1 MARNESS
8 EGKAPEAQET
18 GEEVSREARDFQPQ
32 SSATEGAAPQ
42 EQPEAGAPPEAGSEP
57 AKQEEQKPSID
68 IDTILNRPEVAEQ
81 IRRRV
86 QSEADKRLVRYQQQ
100 LEARRKAE
108 EQRRRMEQ
116 MDDED
121 YGAFV
126 RQQQQMEGYAT
137 QRTQQRLAETYGKLT
152 EQVLESVKDEALR
165 EQLAKRNEAD
175 EFESFDAFLNARD
188 EAVLEA
194 EKQKM
199 ASSLEKQIREAVQK
213 ELKAQEAEQAR
224 APVLG
229 SGLPT
234 TQLDIKSMTP
244 DQLIAAGLASRQKKK
259 T

>member
-8 EGKAPEAQET
+8 EGKAPKAQEM
-18 GEEVSREARDFQPQ
+18 GEDVSREAQDIQPQ
-32 SSATEGAAPQ
+32 SSATEGAKPQ
-42 EQPEAGAPPEAGSEP
+42 EQPEAGVSPEAGPEP
-57 AKQEEQKPSID
+57 QKQEREPSID
-68 IDTILNRPEVAEQ
+68 IDTILSRPEVAEQ

-108 EQRRRMEQ
+108 EQQRRMEQ

-126 RQQQQMEGYAT
+126 REQQQMEGYAR
-137 QRTQQRLAETYGKLT
+137 QRTQQMLAESYGKLT
-152 EQVLESVKDEALR
+152 EQVLASVKDETLR

-175 EFESFDAFLNARD
+175 EFESFDAFLDARD